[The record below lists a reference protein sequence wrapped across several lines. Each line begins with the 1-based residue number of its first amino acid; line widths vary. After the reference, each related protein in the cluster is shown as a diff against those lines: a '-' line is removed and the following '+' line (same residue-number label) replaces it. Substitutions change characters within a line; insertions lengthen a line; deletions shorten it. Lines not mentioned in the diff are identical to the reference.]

1 MAQIQLTFPDGN
13 KREFAAGITPAEIAA
28 GISSSLAK
36 KAISATVNGE
46 HWDMQWPIDAD
57 ASIAINTMKDAEPA
71 LELIRHDCA
80 HIMARAVQ
88 EIWPDTQV
96 TIGPVIKD
104 GWYYD
109 FDREEP
115 FVPEDL
121 ALIEKKM
128 KELINK
134 RDEVRTEIWDR
145 DRAVQF
151 YKDNNEPYKV
161 ELIDAIPGDEP
172 LRMYW
177 HGDWQDLC
185 RGPHLQHTGQV
196 PGDAFKLMSIAGAY
210 WRGDSDRAM
219 LQRIYGV
226 AFQNKD
232 QLKKHLF
239 MLEEAAKRDHR
250 KLGREMNL
258 FHMQE
263 EAPGQIFWHPNGW
276 LIYTELQ
283 NYMRRKQTAGG
294 YVEVNT
300 PQVVDRKLWDAS
312 GHWDNYQE
320 HMFIVEVD
328 EEHAREKRIN
338 ALKPMNCP
346 CHVQIFNQGL
356 KSYRDLPLRMAEFGS
371 CNRYEPSG
379 ALHGIMRVRGFTQ
392 DDAHIFCSEDQIEA
406 ETARFIELLAEVYH
420 ELGFESFDIKLSTR
434 PEKRVVS

>member
-46 HWDMQWPIDAD
+46 HWDMQWPIDAN

-96 TIGPVIKD
+96 TIGPVIKG

-128 KELINK
+128 KEIINK

-185 RGPHLQHTGQV
+185 RGPHLQHTG
-196 PGDAFKLMSIAGAY
+196 
-210 WRGDSDRAM
+210 
-219 LQRIYGV
+219 
-226 AFQNKD
+226 
-232 QLKKHLF
+232 
-239 MLEEAAKRDHR
+239 
-250 KLGREMNL
+250 
-258 FHMQE
+258 
-263 EAPGQIFWHPNGW
+263 
-276 LIYTELQ
+276 
-283 NYMRRKQTAGG
+283 
-294 YVEVNT
+294 
-300 PQVVDRKLWDAS
+300 
-312 GHWDNYQE
+312 
-320 HMFIVEVD
+320 
-328 EEHAREKRIN
+328 
-338 ALKPMNCP
+338 
-346 CHVQIFNQGL
+346 
-356 KSYRDLPLRMAEFGS
+356 
-371 CNRYEPSG
+371 
-379 ALHGIMRVRGFTQ
+379 
-392 DDAHIFCSEDQIEA
+392 
-406 ETARFIELLAEVYH
+406 
-420 ELGFESFDIKLSTR
+420 
-434 PEKRVVS
+434 